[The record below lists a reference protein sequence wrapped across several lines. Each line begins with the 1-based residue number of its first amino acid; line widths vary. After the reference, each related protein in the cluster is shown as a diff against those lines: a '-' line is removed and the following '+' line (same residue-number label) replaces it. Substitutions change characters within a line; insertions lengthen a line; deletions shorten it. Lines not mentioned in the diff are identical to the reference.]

1 MYSRIKYNDK
11 VEKSWGYR
19 NMRPD
24 IMIKTRKAKCTKK
37 CVKKEKINFKDYKV
51 CLNAVEI
58 KIKWQY

>member
-1 MYSRIKYNDK
+1 
-11 VEKSWGYR
+11 
-19 NMRPD
+19 MRPD

-37 CVKKEKINFKDYKV
+37 CVKKEKINFKDYKI